1 MAVRFYDTALV
12 EKIKKWT
19 KDPNLRILKP
29 DETTRLLQMR
39 ADMNDDKP
47 IKLPIIA
54 ISRDKTIEILNTQ
67 KQPKTFSGKRITTE
81 EDTDDSATV
90 SYTVNAIPIR
100 IQYQVDIYT
109 KNIEEADE
117 YVRNLVFNFIN
128 LPKLKVTFP
137 YNGVN
142 FVHISNIWIDS
153 NIIDNSDIQEHLFP
167 DQFQRFTLTIYV
179 DDAYL
184 FSFPI
189 KEPTLIE
196 SVEMAVKDRYTGEIV
211 EVEEVYDIDGEID
224 EEE

>member
-1 MAVRFYDTALV
+1 MAVRYYDTALV

-153 NIIDNSDIQEHLFP
+153 NIIDNSDIQEHLFS

-211 EVEEVYDIDGEID
+211 EVEEVYDVDSEID
-224 EEE
+224 EKE

>member
-1 MAVRFYDTALV
+1 MAVRFYDSALV

-19 KDPNLRILKP
+19 KDPNLQILKP
-29 DETTRLLQMR
+29 DETTRLLQIT
-39 ADMNDDKP
+39 ADKNNDKP
-47 IKLPIIA
+47 VKLPIIA
-54 ISRDKTIEILNTQ
+54 ISRDKNIEILNTQ
-67 KQPKTFSGKRITTE
+67 KQPKTFSGKRITPE
-81 EDTDDSATV
+81 EDTNDNATV

-153 NIIDNSDIQEHLFP
+153 NITDNSDIKEHLFP
-167 DQFQRFTLTIYV
+167 DQFQRFTLTLYV

-189 KEPTLIE
+189 KEPVLIE

-211 EVEEVYDIDGEID
+211 EVEEVYDS
-224 EEE
+224 EEEIEEE

>member
-1 MAVRFYDTALV
+1 MAVRFYDSALV

-19 KDPNLRILKP
+19 RDPNLQILKP
-29 DETTRLLQMR
+29 DETTRLLQIT
-39 ADMNDDKP
+39 ADKNNDKP
-47 IKLPIIA
+47 VKLPIIA
-54 ISRDKTIEILNTQ
+54 ISRDKNIEILNTQ
-67 KQPKTFSGKRITTE
+67 KQPKTFSGKRITPE
-81 EDTDDSATV
+81 EDTNDNATV

-153 NIIDNSDIQEHLFP
+153 NITDNSDIKEHLFP
-167 DQFQRFTLTIYV
+167 DQFQRFTLTLYV

-211 EVEEVYDIDGEID
+211 EVEEVWDS
-224 EEE
+224 EEEIEEE